1 MTVEQSNAIT
11 MPPQKPLRVLHIT
24 FNMGIGGTEQVIRQ
38 LVQGM
43 VSEGVESEILC
54 IDGHIG
60 PIGETLQQS
69 GVPVHKVVRKQ
80 GFDWPL
86 IKAIRKHLREGRF
99 DVVHCHQ
106 YTPWMYGWLA
116 ALPTRAKV
124 VFTEHG
130 RFYPDR
136 YRYKAMLINPVMA
149 LFTPSILAISKATKD
164 ALVKY
169 EFIPRKKIQVIYNG
183 IAPLERDE
191 AEATRIRD
199 SLGIPKTAFVVGT
212 VSRLDPVKNQAMM
225 LRAFKQFS
233 EKQPDSYLL
242 MVGDGPDKDKLISLA
257 SEFGITKRTIF
268 TGFINN
274 PVHYLAAMDV
284 FLLSS
289 HTEGTSMTLLEAMS
303 LEIPAIATWV
313 GGNPEIIEDEVTGL
327 LVEPDDSES
336 FALSIEQLYEN
347 LILKQS
353 MGKAARLSF
362 DKRFSAGVM
371 VFHYSKI
378 YRNANP
384 TLYSFPRSRGR
395 INNG

>member
-1 MTVEQSNAIT
+1 MTVEESKPTTKPAK
-11 MPPQKPLRVLHIT
+11 KPLRVLHIT

-43 VSEGVESEILC
+43 ANESVESEILC

-60 PIGETLQQS
+60 PIGEALQQS
-69 GVPVHKVVRKQ
+69 GVLVHKLARKQ
-80 GFDWPL
+80 GFDWAL
-86 IKAIRKHLREGRF
+86 IKAIRKRLREGRF

-136 YRYKAMLINPVMA
+136 YRYKAMLINPIMA
-149 LFTPSILAISKATKD
+149 LFTPSIVAISEATKD

-169 EFIPRKKIQVIYNG
+169 EFIPRHKIQVIYNG
-183 IAPLERDE
+183 IAPLVRDKEE
-191 AEATRIRD
+191 AQKVRD
-199 SLGIPKTAFVVGT
+199 SLGIPKDAFVVGT

-233 EKQPDSYLL
+233 EKEPGSYLL
-242 MVGDGPDKDKLISLA
+242 MVGDGPDKAKLVSLA
-257 SEFGITKRTIF
+257 EEYGISERVIF

-303 LEIPAIATWV
+303 LEMPAVATRV
-313 GGNPEIIEDEVTGL
+313 GGNPEIIEDNVTGI
-327 LVEPDDSES
+327 LVEPDMAYP
-336 FALSIEQLYEN
+336 FAECIEQL
-347 LILKQS
+347 LQKSILRQS
-353 MGKAARLSF
+353 MGQAARLSF
-362 DKRFSAGVM
+362 DKRFSANAM
-371 VFHYSKI
+371 VYQYSKI
-378 YRNANP
+378 YGDPDSAP
-384 TLYSFPRSRGR
+384 YSLHGSTDE
-395 INNG
+395 IENG